1 MSRTTFMFV
10 NQSVTFANVEHLHM
24 SGNNS
29 IMVMTTEEISSMAGN
44 LASFVYSGIFYN
56 HHELNAREQDQ
67 IDDVPIMLI

>member
-1 MSRTTFMFV
+1 
-10 NQSVTFANVEHLHM
+10 M

-44 LASFVYSGIFYN
+44 LASFVYSGIIYN
-56 HHELNAREQDQ
+56 HHELNAREQDY